1 VLLSP
6 ANADVCSR
14 MLTYAEEEVWCR
26 CKVLVSPAV
35 SGLASFKTKN
45 LEALARGMPVVTTR
59 LAALGLH
66 QASANV
72 C

>member
-1 VLLSP
+1 
-6 ANADVCSR
+6 
-14 MLTYAEEEVWCR
+14 MLTHAEEEVWCR
-26 CKVLVSPAV
+26 CKVLLSPAV

-66 QASANV
+66 HRASADV
-72 C
+72 Y